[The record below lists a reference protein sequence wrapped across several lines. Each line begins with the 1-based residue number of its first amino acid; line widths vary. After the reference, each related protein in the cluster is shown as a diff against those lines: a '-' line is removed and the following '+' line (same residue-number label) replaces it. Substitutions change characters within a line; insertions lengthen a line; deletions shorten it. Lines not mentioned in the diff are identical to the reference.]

1 MFIIIVIHW
10 QFIKVHRSPSAK
22 NTVECALKKEWLS
35 AKWKRDSDTK
45 KKNRIQKWKDK
56 RLKKGI
62 MIKNNPVNSIKN
74 KNIWKVQYQ
83 KSHIRKQSIRKILKY
98 SCYLKMQVPR
108 KSRNFIKNIEEW
120 STWNVK
126 KQRGHSKST
135 FARNFSFWPP
145 PPRTFALVYA
155 FLIKKTPSYAGLGSK
170 QKAFSNCQAA
180 YQKELCL
187 LFENQAIFF
196 TEQTYR

>member
-1 MFIIIVIHW
+1 MPRILLNMH
-10 QFIKVHRSPSAK
+10 
-22 NTVECALKKEWLS
+22 LKKSDCQLS
-35 AKWKRDSDTK
+35 GKEIRILR
-45 KKNRIQKWKDK
+45 KKNMRIQKWKDK

-74 KNIWKVQYQ
+74 KNIWKVEYQ

-126 KQRGHSKST
+126 KQRVHSKST

-145 PPRTFALVYA
+145 PQRTFALVYA
-155 FLIKKTPSYAGLGSK
+155 FLIKKHLHM
-170 QKAFSNCQAA
+170 
-180 YQKELCL
+180 LD
-187 LFENQAIFF
+187 
-196 TEQTYR
+196 